1 MRLEFT
7 AGVNEP
13 GYLPIHSETFT
24 AAKEAWQFLADD
36 FEAQEDLGL
45 EDDGEVRQFAS
56 ELRNHKGEGELKG
69 PDGMVYFVLETL
81 SYA

>member
-45 EDDGEVRQFAS
+45 EDGRGSPTVC
-56 ELRNHKGEGELKG
+56 LRTPKPQG
-69 PDGMVYFVLETL
+69 
-81 SYA
+81 